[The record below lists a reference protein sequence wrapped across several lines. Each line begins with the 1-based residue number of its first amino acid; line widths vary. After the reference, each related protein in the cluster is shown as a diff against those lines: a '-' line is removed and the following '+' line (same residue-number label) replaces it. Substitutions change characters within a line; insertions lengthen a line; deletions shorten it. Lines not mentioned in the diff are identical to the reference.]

1 MTTRDESVT
10 SIERIE
16 GWLRP
21 AQAERLWDLA
31 SAVPSGGQ
39 IVEIGSYQ
47 GKSTV
52 VLASAARD
60 DVRVVAID
68 PHAGNDRGPGEW
80 HGSADDGQ
88 ADHEAFLA
96 NLRAGG
102 VDQRVT
108 HVREFSQRAHGLV
121 DGTIDLLYI
130 DGAHGYAP
138 ADDDIS
144 TWGARVVPGGAMA
157 IHDVNTSLFVTAAV
171 LRRLLISPEWT
182 YEGKIRSMAL
192 YRRQPVAGTQRLTN
206 AGRQL
211 ANIPWF
217 IRNLA
222 FRSAGAIGLGAIA
235 ARGEAPGGGFY

>member
-1 MTTRDESVT
+1 MTTRDEIAASVDH
-10 SIERIE
+10 IE

-31 SAVPSGGQ
+31 AAVPSGGQ

-52 VLASAARD
+52 VLASAAGD
-60 DVRVVAID
+60 GVRVVAID

-96 NLRAGG
+96 NLRAAG
-102 VDQRVT
+102 VDGRVT
-108 HVREFSQRAHGLV
+108 HVREFSQKAHDRV
-121 DGTIDLLYI
+121 DGVIDLLYI
-130 DGAHGYAP
+130 DGAHGYGP
-138 ADDDIS
+138 ADDDIA
-144 TWGARVVPGGAMA
+144 TWGRRVVPGGAMA

-171 LRRLLISPEWT
+171 LRRLLVSAEWT

-192 YRRQPVAGTQRLTN
+192 YRRRPVAGTRRLAN

-211 ANIPWF
+211 ATIPWF
-217 IRNLA
+217 VRNLA
-222 FRSAGAIGLGAIA
+222 FRGAGAVGLHRIA
-235 ARGEAPGGGFY
+235 ARGEAPDGGFY

>member
-1 MTTRDESVT
+1 MTTRDQIVA
-10 SIERIE
+10 SIAPIE

-21 AQAERLWDLA
+21 EQAARLWDLA
-31 SAVPSGGQ
+31 AAVAGGGQ

-52 VLASAARD
+52 VLASAAAEG
-60 DVRVVAID
+60 VRVVAID

-80 HGSADDGQ
+80 HGSPDAGQ

-96 NLRAGG
+96 NLRAGN

-108 HVREFSQRAHGLV
+108 HVREFSQKAHDQV
-121 DGTIDLLYI
+121 DGAIDLLYI
-130 DGAHGYAP
+130 DGAHGYGP
-138 ADDDIS
+138 ADDDIA

-171 LRRLLISPEWT
+171 LRRLLASSEWT

-192 YRRQPVAGTQRLTN
+192 YRRRPVTGTQRLTN

-211 ANIPWF
+211 ANLPWF
-217 IRNLA
+217 VRNLA
-222 FRSAGAIGLGAIA
+222 FRGAGAVGLTGIAI
-235 ARGEAPGGGFY
+235 RGEAPDGGFY